1 MMYTINKPT
10 GTTMRDHPNSP
21 PTFQQKTMT
30 KSKSR
35 YMKATNCPSQKS
47 RYFNSNTS
55 SLPPSFKTA
64 SSNSKS
70 RHSKLSKRSSK
81 SHKSKSKKRKRSS
94 KTKRKSNSLKTKV
107 WIKFFLKCWIVLLGA
122 LRNLI
127 SFLINY
133 KEQKLQESQLKEIYW
148 AK

>member
-1 MMYTINKPT
+1 MLVFVFLLSTFFYNRYYPKRSLLSNKSMPNNSQMMYTINKPT

-107 WIKFFLKCWIVLLGA
+107 
-122 LRNLI
+122 
-127 SFLINY
+127 
-133 KEQKLQESQLKEIYW
+133 
-148 AK
+148 